1 MDIKKQTY
9 LLIGKTWQLHSE
21 STDYDAARDLAQI
34 LNDKYLEKAPY
45 IKSIRRQ
52 QHYTHKTI
60 TAIFDN
66 GVKSVFT
73 VPAHF

>member
-1 MDIKKQTY
+1 MEIKKEIY
-9 LLIGKTWQLHSE
+9 ILIDKKWQFGHE
-21 STDYDAARDLAQI
+21 TTGPDAARDLAQI
-34 LNDKYLEKAPY
+34 LNAKYLEKAPY

-60 TAIFDN
+60 TAILDN
-66 GVKSVFT
+66 GVKHVFI